1 MGKRPQF
8 QRWTPEEDQALESF
22 RVAHPTP
29 DDRVR
34 VAKDFVAT
42 KATPRRTL
50 GAVHSRLVAMR
61 DKRNLASLAVRE
73 TVVSGDAPPP
83 IVVPPPPA
91 DEGWRKV
98 LTPKKW
104 NAGAGEILDGV
115 YLGPR
120 QAEGQYGPYVKH
132 LIAPDR
138 GKGALYVSGT
148 VADQLFTVSMAQ
160 AGARVRV
167 VYLGKRET
175 VNGEYN
181 DFELYVKEPT

>member
-34 VAKDFVAT
+34 VAKDFVARRD
-42 KATPRRTL
+42 TPRTP

-73 TVVSGDAPPP
+73 TVVSGDAPP
-83 IVVPPPPA
+83 IVVPPA
-91 DEGWRKV
+91 DEGWRRV

-120 QAEGQYGPYVKH
+120 QAEGQYGHYVKH
-132 LIAPDR
+132 LIAPDGGR
-138 GKGALYVSGT
+138 GALYVSGT

>member
-1 MGKRPQF
+1 MGKRF

-29 DDRVR
+29 DDRAR

-42 KATPRRTL
+42 KATPRTL
-50 GAVHSRLVAMR
+50 GAVHSRLIAMR
-61 DKRNLASLAVRE
+61 DKRNLASLAPARE
-73 TVVSGDAPPP
+73 TVKDDALSV
-83 IVVPPPPA
+83 VVPPPPA

-104 NAGAGEILDGV
+104 NAGAGEIMDGV

-138 GKGALYVSGT
+138 GKGALYISGT
-148 VADQLFTVSMAQ
+148 VADQLFTASMAQ
-160 AGARVRV
+160 PGARVRV
-167 VYLGKRET
+167 VYLGKKET